1 MPPVGAVLGTIGTAL
16 GATTGAAFVG
26 GAAVAGGALAIG
38 GTVKSVKSAKASAG
52 AARSA
57 ANEQIKANKLAANRQ
72 RRQSI
77 RSFLSQRASL
87 AAANRASGIQTSAA
101 TGGLGSMSSQ
111 FGANL
116 GFSGQMTGIN
126 NNITRLSGIQSTQ
139 AAMSGMY
146 GNIAGLGLQMFN
158 SSGAIGAV
166 GTGIQSIFNPTPPNM
181 MGTRGAAGYTDRFGV
196 GVG

>member
-1 MPPVGAVLGTIGTAL
+1 MPQVVPVLTAIGAGSAVA
-16 GATTGAAFVG
+16 G
-26 GAAVAGGALAIG
+26 GAIVAGGALAIG
-38 GTVKSVKSAKASAG
+38 GTVKSVKAAKASAG

-57 ANEQIKANKLAANRQ
+57 ANEQIKATRLAATRK

-87 AAANRASGIQTSAA
+87 AAATRASGIETSAA
-101 TGGLGSMSSQ
+101 AGGLGSMSSQ

-126 NNITRLSGIQSTQ
+126 QNITRLSGIQSTQ

-146 GNIAGLGLQMFN
+146 GNIAGLGMQM
-158 SSGAIGAV
+158 V
-166 GTGIQSIFNPTPPNM
+166 GSAGTLGSMFPAGSPVGSPNM
-181 MGTRGAAGYTDRFGV
+181 SATVPYTDKFGYGV
-196 GVG
+196 G

>member
-1 MPPVGAVLGTIGTAL
+1 MEVGLVLGAIG
-16 GATTGAAFVG
+16 G
-26 GAAVAGGALAIG
+26 GSAVAGGAIVAGATLATV
-38 GTVKSVKSAKASAG
+38 GTVKSIKSAKASAG

-57 ANEQIKANKLAANRQ
+57 ANEQIKATRLAATRK

-87 AAANRASGIQTSAA
+87 AAASRASGIETSAA
-101 TGGLGSMSSQ
+101 SGGLGSMSSQ

-126 NNITRLSGIQSTQ
+126 QNITRLSGIQSTQ

-146 GNIAGLGLQMFN
+146 GNIAGFGMQMIG
-158 SSGAIGAV
+158 SSGTLGA
-166 GTGIQSIFNPTPPNM
+166 GIDNGLAKITGLGKFPT
-181 MGTRGAAGYTDRFGV
+181 TDYTK
-196 GVG
+196 